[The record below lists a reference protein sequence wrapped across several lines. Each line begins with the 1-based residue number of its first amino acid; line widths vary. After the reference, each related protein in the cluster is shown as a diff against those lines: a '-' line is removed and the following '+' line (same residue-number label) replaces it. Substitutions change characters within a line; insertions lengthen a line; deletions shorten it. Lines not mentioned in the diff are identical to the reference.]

1 MEGRCVVKQ
10 IVQSLLE
17 LLSEKEFH
25 AITITM
31 IVQKAQVGRASFYRN
46 FSSKEDVI
54 RQHMAG
60 LLKEWGEAYEA
71 LGRLDELLPS
81 LLRHFYKHRDFYLLL
96 YKRGLS
102 HYILDAVRGAMD
114 FSGKSDAEVYSLNW
128 FAGGLYGVV
137 TEWMRRGMEGP
148 PEEVKRILQA
158 GQAES

>member
-17 LLSEKEFH
+17 LLSEKELH

-60 LLKEWGEAYEA
+60 LLKEWGEAYEV

-137 TEWMRRGMEGP
+137 TEWLRRGMEGP

>member
-1 MEGRCVVKQ
+1 MEGRYVVKQ

-17 LLSEKEFH
+17 LLSEKELH

>member
-17 LLSEKEFH
+17 LLSEKELH

-137 TEWMRRGMEGP
+137 TEWLRRGMEGP
-148 PEEVKRILQA
+148 PEEVKRILHA

>member
-17 LLSEKEFH
+17 LLSEKELH

-81 LLRHFYKHRDFYLLL
+81 LLRHFYKHRDFSLLL

>member
-148 PEEVKRILQA
+148 PEEVKRFLQA

>member
-17 LLSEKEFH
+17 LLSEKELH